1 MPREMTGTSTPTRPE
16 DLVRDDV
23 WLAPPWRVILHND
36 DVTTMEFVVW
46 LLESLFR
53 KSAPEAYRLMME
65 VHTRGLGVAAVCAQE
80 RAELYVEQVHSLA
93 AAGVPPDGHDRA
105 GVSARH

>member
-1 MPREMTGTSTPTRPE
+1 MAKTASPTKPE

-23 WLAPPWRVILHND
+23 RQAPPYRVILHND

-46 LLESLFR
+46 LLEHLFH
-53 KSAPEAYRLMME
+53 KSQPEATRLMLE
-65 VHTRGLGVAAVCAQE
+65 VHTRGLGVAAVCARE

-93 AAGVPPDGHDRA
+93 RPRGFPLTATTEPV
-105 GVSARH
+105 